1 MGKNMDFTSGEPE
14 GVQMLLKSDGGGEE
28 VADLDGEAQE
38 PADPRTATPPRRRRG
53 GGRRLPSRSP
63 RDSRAAGTQIH
74 TGERRGSPG
83 NTNNAPA
90 AKLTSSTAP
99 LREWSVEGRRRTE
112 REEGG

>member
-38 PADPRTATPPRRRRG
+38 PADPRTATRPRRRRR

-74 TGERRGSPG
+74 TGG
-83 NTNNAPA
+83 
-90 AKLTSSTAP
+90 
-99 LREWSVEGRRRTE
+99 TE
-112 REEGG
+112 RKPGEHQQCAGSKAYLVDGTSTGMECGGEEKN

>member
-1 MGKNMDFTSGEPE
+1 MGKH
-14 GVQMLLKSDGGGEE
+14 KSRQIHEQQHGLAGEE
-28 VADLDGEAQE
+28 EEEEDCLAGAHEIA
-38 PADPRTATPPRRRRG
+38 APP
-53 GGRRLPSRSP
+53 GRRSTR
-63 RDSRAAGTQIH
+63 
-74 TGERRGSPG
+74 GERRGSPG